1 MSEQIRPRVLLIR
14 GHQTNSWHLRP
25 WRYLTDRYDIVV
37 AQTRR
42 TWFDTSSLGLA
53 TIEAPALRDLLPP
66 GRIGHELTRIPGD
79 RYLKPRRLFRGFD
92 IVHSQDLGFWY
103 SMQAAKYRREL
114 GHKLVL
120 TVWETIPFIDAYR
133 NIRTRPYRRR
143 VLAETDLFLPTTER
157 ARAALLLEGAEPER
171 IELCPPGIDDEF
183 LRAGAGPSAGEE
195 PGGHDDKHRT
205 AGRETTSA
213 GESGG
218 QHLILSAGRLVWEKG
233 HQDVLRA
240 VAAIKRGLVEHQLAQ
255 PPRVLVVGRG
265 PEERRLKRYA
275 RELGIGELVEVRR
288 EVPYAEMPA
297 LYRRAS
303 CLVLASLPIWS
314 WEEQFGMV
322 MAEAAC
328 VGLAI
333 AAARSGAIPE
343 VAPRGALLFDPG
355 DWLTLAQLLVQ
366 GPLSR
371 EPGARV
377 SYPREQVDRYSGR
390 AFAERLDRAYQRAL
404 GGFLGS
410 SAARSNRAEPELE
423 RTRCGSC

>member
-1 MSEQIRPRVLLIR
+1 MGERIRPRVLLIR

-25 WRYLTDRYDIVV
+25 WRYLTDRYEIVV

-53 TIEAPALRDLLPP
+53 TLQAPALRDLLPP
-66 GRIGHELTRIPGD
+66 GRIGHELARIPGD
-79 RYLKPRRLFRGFD
+79 RYLRPRRLFRGFD

-157 ARAALLLEGAEPER
+157 ARAALLLEGADPER
-171 IELCPPGIDDEF
+171 IELCPPGVDDEF
-183 LRAGAGPSAGEE
+183 LRAGAGSSASTG
-195 PGGHDDKHRT
+195 D
-205 AGRETTSA
+205 
-213 GESGG
+213 SGG

-240 VAAIKRGLVEHQLAQ
+240 VAAIKRGLVEHRLAQ

-265 PEERRLKRYA
+265 PEEKRLQRYA
-275 RELGIGELVEVRR
+275 GELGIAELVEIRQ

-322 MAEAAC
+322 MAEAAS

-404 GGFLGS
+404 GRAPGS
-410 SAARSNRAEPELE
+410 RASRAGGHEPAVEG
-423 RTRCGSC
+423 TRCGSC